1 MARRDDMP
9 AIYAA
14 PITRKKIVPLPNAA
28 SAFMPEWTLQED
40 IYQEILGIIHSI
52 TQLMERSPSAFVR
65 MKEEDL
71 RVHYLVQLN
80 GRFQGAA
87 TGETFNMSGKT
98 DVLLRVEDRNIF
110 IGEFKFWE
118 GEQVFLEAIDQVLSY
133 LSWRDT
139 KAAIVLLNRNKNFG
153 DVLDKAKAA
162 ALKHPHYKRGPNIEG
177 ETKFRYVFG
186 NPTDHNRE
194 VILTVLAFDVP
205 VDEAAE

>member
-1 MARRDDMP
+1 
-9 AIYAA
+9 
-14 PITRKKIVPLPNAA
+14 
-28 SAFMPEWTLQED
+28 MPEWTLQED